1 MGFGSA
7 DILFMLGVILVMY
20 FLFFLPQRRKQQAL
34 NKLLASLKKGDKVVT
49 TAGMRGE
56 IIAVEDKSVTLRFHG
71 DTRIDFDKSAI
82 TQVIEDKKEG

>member
-56 IIAVEDKSVTLRFHG
+56 IIAVEDKNVTLRFHG

>member
-1 MGFGSA
+1 MGLGSP
-7 DILFMLGVILVMY
+7 DILFMLGAILVMY

-34 NKLLASLKKGDKVVT
+34 TKMLGALKQGDRVVT

-56 IIAVEDKSVTLRFHG
+56 VVSVEDKTITLKFHG

-82 TQVIEDKKEG
+82 SQVIEEKKED

>member
-1 MGFGSA
+1 MGFGTA

-34 NKLLASLKKGDKVVT
+34 NKMLAALQRGDQVVT

-56 IIAVEDKSVTLRFHG
+56 VYAIRDNVVTLKFHG

-82 TQVIEDKKEG
+82 TLVVEAKKEV